1 MSYLVQSIWD
11 IFNDQTL
18 LEMHKTSSLYN
29 QEASQLKKSDLGAFF
44 RKVKEY
50 STNHLP
56 ATQPGSLIDL
66 KLQQKM
72 TQEDIENADYLADQ
86 IKMAC
91 SDSQQMTEEQI
102 ESIVTEFMDQF

>member
-1 MSYLVQSIWD
+1 M
-11 IFNDQTL
+11 
-18 LEMHKTSSLYN
+18 SSLYN
-29 QEASQLKKSDLGAFF
+29 QEAAQLKKSDLVGFF

-50 STNHLP
+50 GNNHQI

-72 TQEDIENADYLADQ
+72 SQEDLANADYLAEQ